1 MMIRAL
7 HIDEIGGARAR
18 QAFSSGG
25 RTIRRGE
32 EIPLDAL
39 RSWPTLNRNVMI
51 EKGYIEV
58 WPRSVAF
65 LRQEIT
71 APAAPEQLE
80 DDDDARQLIKVP
92 RGFGKFDV
100 IEGRY
105 VAESVSSDEADA
117 IMGAPKIGREK
128 PIFRKNNPRSRAW
141 ATAPEPKMPMGIK
154 PADEEPNGPVE

>member
-1 MMIRAL
+1 MIRAL

-32 EIPLDAL
+32 EIPLEAL

-65 LRQEIT
+65 LRQEIA

-80 DDDDARQLIKVP
+80 DDEDAKQMMKFA
-92 RGFGKFDV
+92 RGFGKFV
-100 IEGRY
+100 VVQGRI
-105 VAESVSSDEADA
+105 VSDNVTSDEADA
-117 IMGAPKIGREK
+117 IMGSPKTSREK
-128 PIFRKNNPRSRAW
+128 PVFRKDNPRSRSPS
-141 ATAPEPKMPMGIK
+141 TSPEPKMPMGIK